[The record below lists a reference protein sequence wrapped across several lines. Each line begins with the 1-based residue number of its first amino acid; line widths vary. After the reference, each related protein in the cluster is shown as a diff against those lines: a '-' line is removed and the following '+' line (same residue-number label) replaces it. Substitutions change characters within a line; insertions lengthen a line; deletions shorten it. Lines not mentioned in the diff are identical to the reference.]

1 MPGSTIVAGNDVCVE
16 VWTMHEDS
24 HTCDVL
30 RFSERLFLLWQ
41 GHDFG
46 TDTTNNNHNFDKGG
60 ISNGGWLSAVSP
72 ASSTGFY
79 MVAENLFKYNAN
91 AMKRLEASDVDFMVG
106 LTSYC
111 IIQGFEIVVA
121 GYRHMAH
128 LAWQTM
134 MWFCS
139 ER

>member
-1 MPGSTIVAGNDVCVE
+1 MAVGCRL
-16 VWTMHEDS
+16 
-24 HTCDVL
+24 CRL
-30 RFSERLFLLWQ
+30 RRPLVF
-41 GHDFG
+41 
-46 TDTTNNNHNFDKGG
+46 T
-60 ISNGGWLSAVSP
+60 WLQK
-72 ASSTGFY
+72 TF
-79 MVAENLFKYNAN
+79 FKYNAN

-106 LTSYC
+106 LTSYR
-111 IIQGFEIVVA
+111 IIQGFKIVVA

>member
-1 MPGSTIVAGNDVCVE
+1 MYVSKYGQCMRTVIRVMCYGSTNDCFIVA
-16 VWTMHEDS
+16 S
-24 HTCDVL
+24 
-30 RFSERLFLLWQ
+30 
-41 GHDFG
+41 HDFG

-106 LTSYC
+106 LASYC
-111 IIQGFEIVVA
+111 IIQGFEIEVA
-121 GYRHMAH
+121 GLVAAAGDIVRLPVFELISIA
-128 LAWQTM
+128 AVV
-134 MWFCS
+134 FCTC
-139 ER
+139 